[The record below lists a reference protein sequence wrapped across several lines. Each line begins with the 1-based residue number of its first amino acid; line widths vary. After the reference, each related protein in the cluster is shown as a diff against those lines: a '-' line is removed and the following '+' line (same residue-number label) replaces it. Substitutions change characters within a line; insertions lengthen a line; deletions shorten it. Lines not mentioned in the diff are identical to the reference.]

1 MLCNST
7 NAYEKSIGGASF
19 ESGGLALSTITP
31 REFVLVLI
39 LIKIH
44 NFFYAKPKFNFA

>member
-19 ESGGLALSTITP
+19 ESGVLSTITP

-44 NFFYAKPKFNFA
+44 NFFLCKIKI